1 MKRYGKPWA
10 FYSRFFFLIVFIGQ
24 LTLLSASDYHYTWTP
39 ALKLAFEDIQQLRLD
54 DAQLS
59 LQLEK
64 QNQPKN
70 LVIPYLED
78 YIFFYTFFITEDK
91 AGFEEAKEL
100 KEIRLDLL
108 AKGPKDNPE
117 YAQFRAEVL
126 IHWALVRAKFESY
139 FLAAQEINKAFKMLK
154 KNEKHFPNHM
164 PTRRMLATLR
174 AGVGTL
180 PKKYKWIVK
189 LLSSLEGSVQAGV
202 NELMSVVEYSNQHP
216 DFIYRDESRML
227 YALVLTHF
235 AANQEAAYQVIHQGD
250 FMHELTPLKR
260 FAITNMAQASGKNDE
275 VIELIEGYQLDD
287 GSLPILYMN
296 YMLGIAKL
304 YRNDSDA
311 DIPLLYFVNHFKGQ
325 HYIKE
330 AYQKLAWHALI
341 NQNRDGYER
350 FIQYALTEGNAIVDE
365 DKQAYLE
372 AEDKLV
378 PHPILLQARLL
389 FDGGY
394 YEKAKLVLS
403 KTTNENLSFV
413 EQMEYDYRLGRIYQ
427 ELGVYAQALG
437 AFQKTILKG
446 EKSPYYFACNAALQ
460 SGLIYEQL
468 DMRDRA
474 RDFFY
479 RCLAMAPDTYQNSLH
494 QKAKTGLNR
503 LKSKKKS

>member
-1 MKRYGKPWA
+1 MKIFGKPWA
-10 FYSRFFFLIVFIGQ
+10 LYSRFFFFMVLIGQ
-24 LTLLSASDYHYTWTP
+24 FSFISAQEYNYSWTP
-39 ALKLAFEDIQQLRLD
+39 ELKLAFEHIQRLKLN
-54 DAQLS
+54 DAQAM
-59 LQLEK
+59 LQSAKL
-64 QNQPKN
+64 NQPNN

-91 AGFEEAKEL
+91 AGFEDAKDL

-108 AKGPKDNPE
+108 EKGPNDKPE
-117 YAQFRAEVL
+117 YAQFQAEVL

-139 FLAAQEINKAFKMLK
+139 FLAAQEVNKAFKLLK
-154 KNEKHFPNHM
+154 KNEKAFPHHM

-202 NELMSVVEYSNQHP
+202 DELKSVVEYSNAHP

-227 YALVLTHF
+227 FALVLTHF
-235 AANQEAAYQVIHQGD
+235 AADQERAYQMIHEGD
-250 FMHELTPLKR
+250 FVNDLTPLKR

-275 VIELIEGYQLDD
+275 VIELIEGYQWND
-287 GSLPILYMN
+287 GSLPIMYLN

-304 YRNDSDA
+304 YRNDADA
-311 DIPLLYFVNHFKGQ
+311 DDPLLYFVNHFKGQ

-341 NQNRDGYER
+341 NQNRDGYDR
-350 FIQYALTEGNAIVDE
+350 FIQFALSEGNAIVDE

-372 AEDKLV
+372 AEEKLV
-378 PHPILLQARLL
+378 PHPTLLQARLL

-403 KTTNENLSFV
+403 KTKNETLSYK

-427 ELGVYAQALG
+427 ELRAFSQALG
-437 AFQKTILKG
+437 AFQKTILNG

-460 SGLIYEQL
+460 SGLIYEEL
-468 DMRDRA
+468 DMLDRA
-474 RDFFY
+474 KDFF
-479 RCLAMAPDTYQNSLH
+479 LLSLSMTPDTYQNSLH
-494 QKAKTGLNR
+494 QKAKSGLNR
-503 LKSKKKS
+503 LKSRR